1 MIQMGREKQ
10 KPRKYTETSISVSKQ
25 STLKIAK
32 RRLKLFLDIFRKLNV
47 EIKDKEIEKGIRK
60 LKKYKHP
67 TERLHNS
74 RVDEI

>member
-25 STLKIAK
+25 STLKIAM

-47 EIKDKEIEKGIRK
+47 EIKDKEIEKCIRK

-67 TERLHNS
+67 T
-74 RVDEI
+74 